1 MITGVTSVRSGERFG
16 LLVVGSA
23 LKQLDDRGDSTLPIL
38 LRALADRVEEA
49 AREVGDQHDA

>member
-38 LRALADRVEEA
+38 LRTLADRVEEVEND
-49 AREVGDQHDA
+49 RTTGESI